1 MSVSLERFALNK
13 YAGRA
18 AMVGVTGYTSFSST
32 SALTRAS
39 PSLPVS
45 TDDTACS
52 AAVIPPA
59 SDAST
64 VSTLARQLSEAAA
77 RAEARDAGLDR
88 KALGEAAKVLLNQIS
103 GDSYT
108 LNKARHDAELPNS
121 DDPEL
126 LERARQAT
134 DFVNSRYPGSN
145 IVGKNPFAGMSRD
158 QLALIAYDD
167 SGAFTVNE
175 RRAALCESLNQEYE
189 WRRMVLAKGDA
200 EYNSTGK
207 LTNFFTEVLE
217 HYEGLPAI
225 EQAQYPGNYVSQL
238 QGWIDSGFNYITH
251 QSEGNA
257 TTLVGLLEEWM
268 ASASYQQNDATDY
281 LPARTGDEAAN
292 KRS

>member
-1 MSVSLERFALNK
+1 
-13 YAGRA
+13 
-18 AMVGVTGYTSFSST
+18 MVGVTGYTSFSST
-32 SALTRAS
+32 SVLNRAS
-39 PSLPVS
+39 PSQPVG
-45 TDDTACS
+45 TDDTTRS
-52 AAVIPPA
+52 VAVIPAA

-64 VSTLARQLSEAAA
+64 VSTLARQLSEAAV
-77 RAEARDAGLDR
+77 RAEARDAGLDY

-103 GDSYT
+103 GVSYT

-145 IVGKNPFAGMSRD
+145 IVGKNPFEGMSRD

-175 RRAALCESLNQEYE
+175 RRAALYETQEQEYE

-207 LTNFFTEVLE
+207 LTDFFTEVLE

-251 QSEGNA
+251 QAEGKG
-257 TTLVGLLEEWM
+257 TTLVGLLDEWM
-268 ASASYQQNDATDY
+268 TSASSQQNDATDY
-281 LPARTGDEAAN
+281 LSARAGDEAAS

>member
-1 MSVSLERFALNK
+1 
-13 YAGRA
+13 
-18 AMVGVTGYTSFSST
+18 MVGVTGYTSFSST
-32 SALTRAS
+32 SVLNRAS
-39 PSLPVS
+39 PSQPVG
-45 TDDTACS
+45 TDDTTRS
-52 AAVIPPA
+52 VAVIPAA

-77 RAEARDAGLDR
+77 RAEARDAGLDY

-103 GDSYT
+103 GVSYT

-126 LERARQAT
+126 LERARHAT
-134 DFVNSRYPGSN
+134 DFVNSRYPGSS

-175 RRAALCESLNQEYE
+175 RRAALCESLDQEYE

-207 LTNFFTEVLE
+207 LTSFFTEVLE
-217 HYEGLPAI
+217 HYESLPAI

-238 QGWIDSGFNYITH
+238 QGWIDGGFNYITH
-251 QSEGNA
+251 QAEGKG
-257 TTLVGLLEEWM
+257 TTLVGLLDEWM
-268 ASASYQQNDATDY
+268 TSASSQQNDATDY
-281 LPARTGDEAAN
+281 LSARAGDEAAS

>member
-1 MSVSLERFALNK
+1 
-13 YAGRA
+13 
-18 AMVGVTGYTSFSST
+18 MVGVTGYTSFSGT
-32 SALTRAS
+32 SVLTRAS

-52 AAVIPPA
+52 AAVIPAA
-59 SDAST
+59 SEAST

-88 KALGEAAKVLLNQIS
+88 NALGEVAKARLNEIL
-103 GDSYT
+103 GDSYFF
-108 LNKARHDAELPNS
+108 NKAKHDAELPNS

-126 LERARQAT
+126 LARAKEAT
-134 DFVNSRYPGSN
+134 DFVNGRIYGSRTGT
-145 IVGKNPFAGMSRD
+145 NPFAGMSRD

-175 RRAALCESLNQEYE
+175 RLAAFYEAHEQEE
-189 WRRMVLAKGDA
+189 AWRRMVLAKSDI

-207 LTNFFTEVLE
+207 LTGFFMEVLE

-225 EQAQYPGNYVSQL
+225 EQAQYPDTYMSQL

-251 QSEGNA
+251 QAEGNGMN
-257 TTLVGLLEEWM
+257 LSGLLEKWLVE
-268 ASASYQQNDATDY
+268 SPDGRKGVLNSTD
-281 LPARTGDEAAN
+281 PA
-292 KRS
+292 